1 MPQDGQKPDA
11 RGPQK
16 PVAPSYALII
26 RVLNLVR
33 NEADL
38 PVVENELKQDVA
50 LSYRLMRYI
59 NSAGMSFPT
68 RITSYRQ
75 AVTILGYHELY
86 RWLTLLLL
94 TADPNPAKS
103 EIVKCSIVRGRFM
116 ELIGKLR
123 LQRREADDLFVVG
136 IFSRLDELFGQPMET
151 VLESLRLSDDM
162 RDALVSRRGAY
173 GELLS
178 LAEAL
183 EQENPSRG
191 ELEGLLGLEQPS
203 VDEAYLTARSWADAI
218 RQ

>member
-1 MPQDGQKPDA
+1 
-11 RGPQK
+11 
-16 PVAPSYALII
+16 
-26 RVLNLVR
+26 
-33 NEADL
+33 
-38 PVVENELKQDVA
+38 
-50 LSYRLMRYI
+50 
-59 NSAGMSFPT
+59 
-68 RITSYRQ
+68 
-75 AVTILGYHELY
+75 
-86 RWLTLLLL
+86 
-94 TADPNPAKS
+94 
-103 EIVKCSIVRGRFM
+103 
-116 ELIGKLR
+116 
-123 LQRREADDLFVVG
+123 
-136 IFSRLDELFGQPMET
+136 